1 MTDTTQFIVAI
12 GLLVATIAFAAIAL
26 RAERGGE
33 FWWIMSTTALTADT
47 LVVQRARVLTIPLVF
62 VVILIALFWS
72 ARRAAERE
80 E

>member
-1 MTDTTQFIVAI
+1 MAGASQAIVAV
-12 GLLVATIAFAAIAL
+12 GLLVASIAFAVVAL
-26 RAERGGE
+26 RAQRGGE
-33 FWWIMSTTALTADT
+33 FWWMLSSIALTADT
-47 LVVQRARVLTIPLVF
+47 LVVQRARVLTVPLAF